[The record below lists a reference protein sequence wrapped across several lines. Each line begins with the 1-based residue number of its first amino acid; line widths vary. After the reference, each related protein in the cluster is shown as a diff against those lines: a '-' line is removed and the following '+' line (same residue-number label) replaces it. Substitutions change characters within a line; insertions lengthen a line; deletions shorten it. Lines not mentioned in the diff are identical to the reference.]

1 MKMYVVNQ
9 DGTETIELH
18 SVKYKSRWSEK
29 YNKAKNF
36 IWAYPDFFWAE
47 LPHFFDAMEARFYL
61 IDRWEKENPYEQI
74 IDIYVNDDKKMGSF
88 YSRQR
93 GIEEYENILKALE
106 DSVKVYRISE
116 INEGERKNGK

>member
-36 IWAYPDFFWAE
+36 IWAYPDFFG
-47 LPHFFDAMEARFYL
+47 LNYL
-61 IDRWEKENPYEQI
+61 TFLMLWKQDFI
-74 IDIYVNDDKKMGSF
+74 
-88 YSRQR
+88 
-93 GIEEYENILKALE
+93 
-106 DSVKVYRISE
+106 
-116 INEGERKNGK
+116 